1 MFLINLYSSSEDF
14 LEGFVSNGGQC
25 LSTKFTSGQC
35 AVTYGVFNLVQ
46 GTVQQLVNMSVG
58 VAPLPASDIVMD
70 RVTEKLTSCSS
81 SLCPFGVQISIDNE
95 KEMMTVNYAP
105 YYGLFARVIGV
116 STWTSAEKQDAVI
129 KFATHVIANSDDDA
143 IPDFNGRFGIVHPYL
158 LSHLNETKWLE
169 KNHSIEYIRPLL
181 DSFEKSNSENANI
194 IPRIGAILTSYYG
207 WLDDNVSEYLTET
220 FKKGNDGIEERR
232 NAFVDNVREKLT
244 TQVLEDDMFL
254 ESYQKSLGIYQEPA
268 TERFIPDALFI
279 TCVVCGC
286 LVLFLA
292 LGCTLYI
299 QKNKS
304 DEVVSAFYPNL
315 LLYNCLG
322 SCMIG
327 IAIIC
332 SALDDKRVG
341 LDSASHACRI
351 EPALVIF
358 GQSIF
363 FCSVLTKI
371 IFIAISSRK
380 RASGMLKRNDNVN
393 VSHLMKSS
401 VFTIIPAFVGVMYFL
416 VDEEPK
422 WDQDKVITD
431 SEVWG
436 MCSDTISSSS
446 SLRIVSYC
454 FLGLVAFCLLILPF
468 SKYNEV
474 QRPWISMTLCIY
486 LQAMVCCL
494 PIFVYLEDKAVA
506 FLTIRMIYYLIIA
519 VVPYGIFMI
528 PITLRRR
535 KTLDAITKTKQT
547 LLLEAKKLSEARGL
561 LKEVDMKI
569 LSLLEEHPE
578 LVGKAISHRKKR
590 FLSVRS
596 TNRVSVVK

>member
-1 MFLINLYSSSEDF
+1 MEEHVLNEL
-14 LEGFVSNGGQC
+14 QC

-46 GTVQQLVNMSVG
+46 GTVQQLFVNMSVG

-70 RVTEKLTSCSS
+70 RVTGKLTSCSS
-81 SLCPFGVQISIDNE
+81 SLCPFGVQIPVDNE

-116 STWTSAEKQDAVI
+116 SIWTSVEKQDAVI

-143 IPDFNGRFGIVHPYL
+143 IPDFDGRFGIVHPYL

-169 KNHSIEYIRPLL
+169 KNHSIEYVRPLL
-181 DSFEKSNSENANI
+181 DSFEKSSSENANI
-194 IPRIGAILTSYYG
+194 IPRVGVILTNYIS
-207 WLDDNVSEYLTET
+207 WFDDNVSEYLTDT
-220 FKKGNDGIEERR
+220 FRKGNDGIAERR
-232 NAFVDNVREKLT
+232 DAFVDKVREKLT
-244 TQVLEDDMFL
+244 TEVLEDDMFL
-254 ESYQKSLGIYQEPA
+254 ESYRKSLGIYPA

-279 TCVVCGC
+279 TCIVCGC
-286 LVLFLA
+286 LVLCLA
-292 LGCTLYI
+292 LGCSLYI

-304 DEVVSAFYPNL
+304 DEVVRAFYPNL

-327 IAIIC
+327 IAIIF
-332 SALDDKRVG
+332 SALDEKRVG
-341 LDSASHACRI
+341 LDLASHACRI
-351 EPALVIF
+351 EPALVIL

-363 FCSVLTKI
+363 FCSVLTKT
-371 IFIAISSRK
+371 IFIMISSRK
-380 RASGMLKRNDNVN
+380 RASGILKRSDNVN

-401 VFTIIPAFVGVMYFL
+401 VLTIIPAFVGVMYFL
-416 VDEEPK
+416 VDDEPK
-422 WDQDKVITD
+422 WVQDEDITD

-454 FLGLVAFCLLILPF
+454 FLGLGAFCLLILPF

-486 LQAMVCCL
+486 LQAMICCL
-494 PIFVYLEDKAVA
+494 PIFFYVEDKAVA
-506 FLTIRMIYYLIIA
+506 FLTIRMIYYLIIS

-528 PITLRRR
+528 PITLRRM

-547 LLLEAKKLSEARGL
+547 LLLEAKKLSEARSL
-561 LKEVDMKI
+561 LKKIESNI

-578 LVGKAISHRKKR
+578 LVGKTISFREKH
-590 FLSVRS
+590 FLSVKS
-596 TNRVSVVK
+596 TNRLSVVK